1 MKDLDLFDDER
12 WTTFRRFWRGGWRS
26 TAAWVCVAALGV
38 NGVFL
43 PLSRVFG
50 VQIEAIDWQGMAV
63 FAATIASL
71 AVFRSRDL
79 EHGVTT

>member
-1 MKDLDLFDDER
+1 MIDVDLIDAEH

-26 TAAWVCVAALGV
+26 TAAWVCVAALAV

-43 PLSRVFG
+43 PLTRVAG
-50 VQIEAIDWQGMAV
+50 VQIEPIDWQGMAV

-79 EHGVTT
+79 QNRVTT